1 MRNDGRDSG
10 IEEGSTHSSICEFLP
25 YLIYKKSGISAS
37 KWMLCQ
43 WISEAFNFCILGAMF
58 RSPVDMTETVR
69 DLSSHVSYSLTF
81 INDSEV
87 SHAMWR
93 KMQFTDALNISIYF
107 LPVRYDQE
115 LKNDN
120 IFYHNAYSLIY
131 HVFCRVLP
139 GSNDYFILLS
149 GGKGV

>member
-1 MRNDGRDSG
+1 
-10 IEEGSTHSSICEFLP
+10 
-25 YLIYKKSGISAS
+25 
-37 KWMLCQ
+37 
-43 WISEAFNFCILGAMF
+43 
-58 RSPVDMTETVR
+58 
-69 DLSSHVSYSLTF
+69 
-81 INDSEV
+81 
-87 SHAMWR
+87 
-93 KMQFTDALNISIYF
+93 MQFTDALNISIYF

-131 HVFCRVLP
+131 HVFWRVLP

>member
-1 MRNDGRDSG
+1 
-10 IEEGSTHSSICEFLP
+10 
-25 YLIYKKSGISAS
+25 
-37 KWMLCQ
+37 
-43 WISEAFNFCILGAMF
+43 MF

-120 IFYHNAYSLIY
+120 IFYHNA
-131 HVFCRVLP
+131 
-139 GSNDYFILLS
+139 
-149 GGKGV
+149 